1 MVFRRFCVLVLIV
14 LQLLCLIGCN
24 REPDPQP
31 PLLSETVET
40 TAPVFESEPTE
51 SEPTKPLPTIPE
63 TTATVPATE
72 ETIPTVY
79 IPWYETSRLIYH
91 AGGAVG
97 EMTYTNSKEAV
108 EKTLADG
115 NRLLEIDFL
124 FTSDGHLVC
133 LHEWQNFY
141 GMTQPCTLER
151 FLSLKIYHKFTTI
164 SAETFISYMRQ
175 YPDLYLIIDTKEQS
189 MAEVVGELLRLCDYE
204 KSVAD
209 RFVIQ
214 LYDRGIKTQ
223 IMELYPFGADNF
235 LFTAYKFGA
244 DRIAD
249 IKNLCLEEEI
259 RIVTVP
265 YGSWNQTTVQQFND
279 AGFYVFEHTVN
290 FTGMTD
296 NALARGV
303 YGFYT
308 DSLQESDLGIGTDD

>member
-1 MVFRRFCVLVLIV
+1 MVFRKVCVLLSIV
-14 LQLLCLIGCN
+14 LQILCLIGCN
-24 REPDPQP
+24 REPDPQIP
-31 PLLSETVET
+31 VTSETVET
-40 TAPVFESEPTE
+40 TASVLEPVQTESEPTE
-51 SEPTKPLPTIPE
+51 PLSAAIE
-63 TTATVPATE
+63 TTAQAAATE

-79 IPWYETSRLIYH
+79 IPWYESGRLIYH

-115 NRLLEIDFL
+115 NRLLEMDFL

-133 LHEWQNFY
+133 LHEWKNFL

-151 FLSLKIYHKFTTI
+151 FLSMKIFHKFTTI

-175 YPDLYLIIDTKEQS
+175 YPDMYLIIDTKEQS

-214 LYDRGIKTQ
+214 LYDRGIKAQ

-244 DRIAD
+244 DRIAN
-249 IKNLCLEEEI
+249 IKNLCLEEDI

-265 YGSWNQTTVQQFND
+265 YGSWNQATVQQFND